1 MSTSPNWKSGL
12 KRVGTYY
19 EGYVCDLE
27 PVLED
32 YLRDTVTSWGTRRSK
47 TADNITT
54 STVEDKENKASC
66 PNEVESI
73 TRDTIHVLSTP
84 RDNIILN

>member
-1 MSTSPNWKSGL
+1 MSTSHNWKSGL

-27 PVLED
+27 AVLED
-32 YLRDTVTSWGTRRSK
+32 YRRDTVTSWGTRRSK
-47 TADNITT
+47 TAQKITS
-54 STVEDKENKASC
+54 STVEDKENKPSC

-73 TRDTIHVLSTP
+73 ARDTILYIVY
-84 RDNIILN
+84 